1 MSREL
6 LKQALR
12 ALEDFD
18 KHTKGVMIPSTRNQG
33 SDAITAIRAHLDTPE
48 QEPVAKVVDA
58 GGICHFPKLQWRSA
72 NHSLETPIGSKL
84 YLHPAPIPPGW
95 LRAVDEAM
103 VGSHLGVADA
113 SDSYEVAKKKLND
126 LICWN
131 IDVATDPAVNGGMV
145 LVPEEPHFKDV
156 DVEWLRSVL
165 RHADKNPD
173 YFPEVQA
180 GKYTL
185 DGDSAEVI
193 AELYAA
199 AKGE

>member
-1 MSREL
+1 MTDREL

-48 QEPVAKVVDA
+48 QYGYISGGVKELGDFHPLQYNTKDVEPVAKCTESD
-58 GGICHFPKLQWRSA
+58 QWNCKYCNKTKTCAALADPR
-72 NHSLETPIGSKL
+72 NHGTPI
-84 YLHPAPIPPGW
+84 APGW

-131 IDVATDPAVNGGMV
+131 IQVATDPAVNGGMV
-145 LVPEEPHFKDV
+145 LVPKKLIEGIEARRAARGFYMGEDCI
-156 DVEWLRSVL
+156 DL
-165 RHADKNPD
+165 
-173 YFPEVQA
+173 
-180 GKYTL
+180 
-185 DGDSAEVI
+185 I
-193 AELYAA
+193 AA